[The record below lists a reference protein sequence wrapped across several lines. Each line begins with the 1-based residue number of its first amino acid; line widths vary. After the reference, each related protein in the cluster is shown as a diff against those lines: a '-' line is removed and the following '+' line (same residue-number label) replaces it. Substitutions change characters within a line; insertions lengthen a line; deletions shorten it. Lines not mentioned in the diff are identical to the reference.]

1 MKELNIIPIVN
12 RFVGSTSRFGIV
24 DIVVVGGIAHIFI
37 LAAVL
42 DVLLLILGI
51 ALFGVS
57 HTDTRYLLADGS
69 DRMNICTEGAGWL
82 SALAKHVTDE
92 VCRDFLLLIVVG
104 ELDAE
109 SVLQG

>member
-1 MKELNIIPIVN
+1 MKEVNVISIVN
-12 RFVGSTSRFGIV
+12 RFVVSTSRFGIV

-57 HTDTRYLLADGS
+57 HTYTRYLLADGN
-69 DRMNICTEGAGWL
+69 DRMNVCAERACWL
-82 SALAKHVTDE
+82 STLAKHVTDE
-92 VCRDFLLLIVVG
+92 VGRDFLLLIVVR

-109 SVLQG
+109 GALQ